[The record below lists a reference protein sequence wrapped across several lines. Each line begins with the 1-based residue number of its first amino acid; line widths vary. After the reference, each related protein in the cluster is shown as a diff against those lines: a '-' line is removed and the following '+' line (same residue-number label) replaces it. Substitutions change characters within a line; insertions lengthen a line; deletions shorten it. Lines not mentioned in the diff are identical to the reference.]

1 MKKILNKSL
10 LTGDKYTQ
18 RWIYIN
24 LNLHIVHVD
33 LLLTLMREIGNSKR
47 LIICTFIRKSSTKFV
62 YRMMLR
68 KVVAWVRL

>member
-33 LLLTLMREIGNSKR
+33 LLLTLLLRNREFKETDNIYVHKEKFDK
-47 LIICTFIRKSSTKFV
+47 ICLQNDVT
-62 YRMMLR
+62 
-68 KVVAWVRL
+68 

>member
-33 LLLTLMREIGNSKR
+33 LLLTLLLRNREFKETDNMYVHKEKFDK
-47 LIICTFIRKSSTKFV
+47 ICLQNDVT
-62 YRMMLR
+62 
-68 KVVAWVRL
+68 